1 VLQKILVPLDGSA
14 LAEAAIDYVKEIAR
28 RCEPVEV
35 TLLQVIRMPSGQTA
49 AVSKPVDGEFPG
61 KRAPAST
68 VDADKE
74 AHPIYREQEMASARS
89 SAEASMA
96 SAAQALKA
104 ADIDTRTQVVFG
116 RPAQEIVDFA
126 EGGDFDLI
134 VMCTHG
140 RSGVQ
145 RWLLGSVADKVIRGT
160 HLPVFVVRPRDL
172 DSGA

>member
-1 VLQKILVPLDGSA
+1 MMQRILVPLDGSA

-28 RCEPVEV
+28 RCDPVEV
-35 TLLQVIRMPSGQTA
+35 TLLQVVRLPSGQTA

-61 KRAPAST
+61 KRSPAST
-68 VDADKE
+68 VDADIQ

-89 SAEASMA
+89 GAEASMA
-96 SAAQALKA
+96 SAAKALKA
-104 ADIDTRTQVVFG
+104 ADINTRTEIVFG
-116 RPAQEIVDFA
+116 RPAQEIVDYA
-126 EGGDFDLI
+126 EGGEFDLI

-160 HLPVFVVRPRDL
+160 YLPVFVVRPRDL
-172 DSGA
+172 SA

>member
-28 RCEPVEV
+28 RCDPVEV
-35 TLLQVIRMPSGQTA
+35 TLLQVVRLPSGQTA
-49 AVSKPVDGEFPG
+49 AVSKPIDGEFPG

-68 VDADKE
+68 ADADKE

-89 SAEASMA
+89 DAEASMA

-104 ADIDTRTQVVFG
+104 ADIDTRTQIVFG

-160 HLPVFVVRPRDL
+160 HLPVFVVRPRDA
-172 DSGA
+172 SA

>member
-14 LAEAAIDYVKEIAR
+14 MAEAALDYVKEIAR
-28 RCEPVEV
+28 RCEPAEV
-35 TLLQVIRMPSGQTA
+35 TLLQVVRLPAGQTA
-49 AVSKPVDGEFPG
+49 AVSKPVNGEFPG

-68 VDADKE
+68 IDADKA

-89 SAEASMA
+89 DAEASLA

-104 ADIDTRTQVVFG
+104 ADISTRTDVVFG
-116 RPAQEIVDFA
+116 RPAQEIVEYA
-126 EGGDFDLI
+126 ETRGFELI

-160 HLPVFVVRPRDL
+160 HLPVFVVRPREL
-172 DSGA
+172 ST

>member
-28 RCEPVEV
+28 RCDPVEV
-35 TLLQVIRMPSGQTA
+35 TLLQVVRLPSGQTSS
-49 AVSKPVDGEFPG
+49 VSKPVDGGFPG

-68 VDADKE
+68 ADADKE

-89 SAEASMA
+89 AAEASMA
-96 SAAQALKA
+96 SAAKALKA
-104 ADIDTRTQVVFG
+104 ADIRTRTEVIFG
-116 RPAQEIVDFA
+116 RPAQEIVDYA
-126 EGGDFDLI
+126 DEGDFDLI

-160 HLPVFVVRPRDL
+160 HQPVFVVRPREL
-172 DSGA
+172 ST